1 MFSGSKEH
9 YTLNVWTRGNSFV
22 FLRVLMFPEQKQRNK
37 DGVWATTTQL
47 YSGQDTFEFDQGQVT
62 KNQPIT
68 VLISV
73 SESLAI

>member
-1 MFSGSKEH
+1 MFSGLKEH

-22 FLRVLMFPEQKQRNK
+22 FPRVLMFPEQKQGNK
-37 DGVWATTTQL
+37 DGVWATTAQL
-47 YSGQDTFEFDQGQVT
+47 YPGQDTFEFDQGQVT